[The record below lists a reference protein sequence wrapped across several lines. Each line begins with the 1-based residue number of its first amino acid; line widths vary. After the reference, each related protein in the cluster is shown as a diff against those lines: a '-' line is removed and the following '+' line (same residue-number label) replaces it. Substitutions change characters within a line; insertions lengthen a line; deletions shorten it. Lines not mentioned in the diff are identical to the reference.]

1 MDRALPRPLAR
12 PPLYLVVRV
21 AAYAAIA
28 AFVLERGILHPHLT
42 ADGAT
47 YWTELR
53 NGTPYNFDWPE
64 LGFLYAPPLAQ
75 AMWPLTLLP
84 LAAFMALWVALQT
97 AAVTWMAGPVLT
109 AVLVWTFYPL
119 WANGLWAGNIYP
131 LVGAA
136 LALTLRYPATW
147 AFQFVMK
154 VTPFVGVLWHLVR
167 GEWRQLGLALA
178 ATAGICVVSFA
189 LWPAGWVEWI
199 TMLVNSYGNEP
210 PAHWALLPIPLTVRL
225 PLAAG
230 IIALAAWR
238 DWRYLLPVGAM
249 LALPQVGWSA
259 TSLLLASVYLWRT
272 SAPDDRR
279 AVWPDSPS
287 REILASAISA
297 GEPVADAPDAR

>member
-1 MDRALPRPLAR
+1 MDRTLPRPLNWR
-12 PPLYLVVRV
+12 WIVPVVKL
-21 AAYAAIA
+21 AAYVAIA
-28 AFVLERGILHPHLT
+28 AFVLERGVQHPHLT

-53 NGTPYNFDWPE
+53 NGTPYNFNWPE
-64 LGFLYAPPLAQ
+64 MGFPYAPPLAQ
-75 AMWPLTLLP
+75 AMLPLTLLP
-84 LAAFMALWVALQT
+84 VTAFMAIWVALQT

-119 WANGLWAGNIYP
+119 WANGIWAGNIYP

-136 LALTLRYPATW
+136 LALAMRYPAAW
-147 AFQFVMK
+147 SFQLVMK

-167 GEWRQLGLALA
+167 GEWRQLGIALA
-178 ATAGICVVSFA
+178 VTAGICAVSFA

-199 TMLVNSYGNEP
+199 TMLVRSYGNEP
-210 PAHWALLPIPLTVRL
+210 PAHWALLPIPLTLRL

-230 IIALAAWR
+230 IIALAARR

-259 TSLLLASVYLWRT
+259 TALLLASVHHWRLQL
-272 SAPDDRR
+272 RN
-279 AVWPDSPS
+279 
-287 REILASAISA
+287 RESGLRVF
-297 GEPVADAPDAR
+297 G